1 MLGTANQRLGG
12 AVFFQGMAR
21 VAHIFVTQPPG
32 EQDHHVGGRGF
43 ALGTIELQSAVVVQ
57 AGDEL
62 HKGPL
67 FARQQIFDLGFQ
79 APVAAEQVIEVAV
92 QKPVFPQTLKQGVD
106 EKPSVFHIAHIA
118 SGFEQGVELRQVL
131 VKQGI
136 DQLVFGRKVVVQVA
150 RADAQFRRNQ
160 VGGDIGLAKAVEQ

>member
-1 MLGTANQRLGG
+1 
-12 AVFFQGMAR
+12 MAR

-62 HKGPL
+62 HKGEL

-79 APVAAEQVIEVAV
+79 APVAAEQVVEVAV
-92 QKPVFPQTLKQGVD
+92 QKPVLPQALKQRMD
-106 EKPSVFHIAHIA
+106 EKPRVFHIAHIA
-118 SGFEQGVELRQVL
+118 GGFEQGVELRQVL

-136 DQLVFGRKVVVQVA
+136 DQLVFGREVVVQVA
-150 RADAQFRRNQ
+150 RADAQLR
-160 VGGDIGLAKAVEQ
+160 